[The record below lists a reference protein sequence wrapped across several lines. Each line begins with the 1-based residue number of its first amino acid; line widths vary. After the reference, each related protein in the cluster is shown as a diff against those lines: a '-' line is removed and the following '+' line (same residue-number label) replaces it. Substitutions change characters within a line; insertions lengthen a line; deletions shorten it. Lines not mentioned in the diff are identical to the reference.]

1 MAVFTRNRA
10 VNGFTHS
17 RAVFTRNRAVNGST
31 RSRAVFT
38 RYRAV
43 NGFTHLRAVFTRNRA
58 VNEVTHLR
66 AVITR
71 NRAGKITW
79 PLGGKAFPPL
89 ADKITPSTPVNG
101 VKDIFTENPRIWG
114 V

>member
-1 MAVFTRNRA
+1 MAVFTRNQA

-17 RAVFTRNRAVNGST
+17 RAVFTRNRAVNRST
-31 RSRAVFT
+31 RSRTVFT
-38 RYRAV
+38 RY
-43 NGFTHLRAVFTRNRA
+43 RA